1 MGRIHHFFSDGVLA
15 RFPAVS
21 AALPVLAGTRGSR
34 SSWGCCRRRSRPTT
48 TWPPGR
54 RWCGCW
60 ATARAPTGPE
70 GLRVLVLGSGAT
82 PREIALTALGRN
94 HELEELV
101 ADFAGRLLRRLA
113 GRAARHDVGR
123 RMSELPR
130 TPADLAAQLQAAAER
145 LTKGWTGTPP
155 PATLTTQQLQ
165 AVLDD
170 LAAHRAQVQA
180 LQTQL
185 GLFDDQL
192 AALETA
198 LTPLR
203 EWTAA
208 WSGFER
214 AAIDMWRPPR

>member
-1 MGRIHHFFSDGVLA
+1 M
-15 RFPAVS
+15 
-21 AALPVLAGTRGSR
+21 T
-34 SSWGCCRRRSRPTT
+34 
-48 TWPPGR
+48 
-54 RWCGCW
+54 
-60 ATARAPTGPE
+60 
-70 GLRVLVLGSGAT
+70 
-82 PREIALTALGRN
+82 
-94 HELEELV
+94 
-101 ADFAGRLLRRLA
+101 
-113 GRAARHDVGR
+113 
-123 RMSELPR
+123 ELPR
-130 TPADLAAQLQAAAER
+130 TPADLAAQLQAAAQR
-145 LTKGWTGTPP
+145 LTAGWTGTPP

-185 GLFDDQL
+185 GVFDDQL

-214 AAIDMWRPPR
+214 AAIDMWRPPKG